1 MCKHSISLALLA
13 TALLSGCSSQPPGSS
28 AQDETRLCDAS
39 VVQQARGERLSM
51 ERVEQLQQQAGAS
64 LVRVLAPN
72 EMATMEHN
80 PQRLN
85 IDIDDAEIIE
95 RLSCG

>member
-1 MCKHSISLALLA
+1 MFKLSLALLA
-13 TALLSGCSSQPPGSS
+13 TLLLAGCASSPTGSNDS
-28 AQDETRLCDAS
+28 RDEARLCDAS
-39 VVQQARGERLSM
+39 SVQQARGQRLTL

-72 EMATMEHN
+72 EMATLEYN

>member
-1 MCKHSISLALLA
+1 MFKPSLALLT
-13 TALLSGCSSQPPGSS
+13 TALLAGCASPPSGSQ
-28 AQDETRLCDAS
+28 AEADKDRLCDAS
-39 VVQQARGERLSM
+39 AVQQARGQVLSR

-64 LVRVLAPN
+64 LVRVLGPN
-72 EMATMEHN
+72 EMATLEHN

-85 IDIDDAEIIE
+85 IDIDDAEVIE

>member
-1 MCKHSISLALLA
+1 MFKFSLALLA
-13 TALLSGCSSQPPGSS
+13 IALLAGCASPPSGSHG
-28 AQDETRLCDAS
+28 ETNKDRLCDAGS
-39 VVQQARGERLSM
+39 VQQARGERLTL

-64 LVRVLAPN
+64 LVRVLGPN

-95 RLSCG
+95 RLRCG